1 MRRERLSL
9 EKKRRRRRGNE
20 NVKAKRVSRVL
31 KVSMRLRQRLKDAE
45 DNEIMRVKS

>member
-1 MRRERLSL
+1 MRRERLREE
-9 EKKRRRRRGNE
+9 EKRGNE